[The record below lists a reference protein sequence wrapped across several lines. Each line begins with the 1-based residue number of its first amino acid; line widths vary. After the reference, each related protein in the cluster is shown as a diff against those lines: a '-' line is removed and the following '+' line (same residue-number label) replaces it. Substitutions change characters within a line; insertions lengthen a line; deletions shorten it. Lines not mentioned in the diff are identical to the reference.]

1 MALRWARGRLGVRRD
16 WGRSGVVVGR
26 GRKEVGGGGFLNLML
41 AKLDFF
47 LILILFLRLMLYSP
61 FLR

>member
-26 GRKEVGGGGFLNLML
+26 ERKGVGGGGLLNLML
-41 AKLDFF
+41 AKLDF
-47 LILILFLRLMLYSP
+47 LILILFLRLMLYPP